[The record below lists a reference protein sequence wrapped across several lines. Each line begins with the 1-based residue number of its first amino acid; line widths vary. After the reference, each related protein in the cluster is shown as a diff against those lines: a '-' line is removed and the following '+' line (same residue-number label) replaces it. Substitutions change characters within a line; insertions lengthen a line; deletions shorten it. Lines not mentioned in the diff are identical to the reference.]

1 MEINWFYVLMAE
13 YIVVTGLGLFMLFK
27 ATNYPLPYRKNA
39 SSTLDAVLTLLYI
52 FIMAASYFS
61 QTLKMKHVAISLM
74 VVATALYI
82 AYSYEIYGKWTW
94 HTTLV
99 FIINSLI
106 IAVIVGNKNKNDLI
120 AFGSPLYV
128 LSVVA
133 SLVVH

>member
-1 MEINWFYVLMAE
+1 MEINWFYVLIVE
-13 YIVVTGLGLFMLFK
+13 YIVVTGLGILMLFK
-27 ATNYPLPYRKNA
+27 ATNNPLLYRKNA

-52 FIMAASYFS
+52 LIIVASYFS
-61 QTLKMKHVAISLM
+61 QTLKMKHVSISLITL
-74 VVATALYI
+74 ATALYI
-82 AYSYEIYGKWTW
+82 VYSYEIYGKWTW

-106 IAVIVGNKNKNDLI
+106 IAVIVGNKNKNDFI

-133 SLVVH
+133 SLVIH